1 MVFRWL
7 LPKDGGGAMRR
18 YVRFRETMLRRKFES
33 KDMDPYR
40 PISLFD
46 LAQADDAADAKR
58 IHEKKEQPDAWRFSD
73 DRVIGGFSQSLA
85 KLIRSKAE
93 FFRFASGLD
102 DTDDPEE
109 GDNDNTE
116 SMAVA
121 TSAKEEHFTPFIKW
135 KGTIDTTI
143 GLSSN
148 VQRSGFAALR
158 SPQFPMDGA
167 NLQGMYEALEITCRS
182 DGRLYTVN
190 LKVATAFPDD
200 IYQGYLQQHPSQCR
214 LDPMGNLAGPFVSLI
229 LPFSEF
235 ALTSMGRERE
245 IHRELDDKICI
256 ESIGVALI
264 DGQSGGFQLDL
275 ARIRVVN
282 LLEDGR
288 VYEGT
293 LDDETIASD
302 Q

>member
-1 MVFRWL
+1 
-7 LPKDGGGAMRR
+7 MRR
-18 YVRFRETMLRRKFES
+18 YVRFREAMLRRRLES
-33 KDMDPYR
+33 KDMDPFR
-40 PISLFD
+40 PITLFD
-46 LAQADDAADAKR
+46 FANADDAVDAKR
-58 IHEKKEQPDAWRFSD
+58 VHEKDQDAWRISD
-73 DRVIGGFSQSLA
+73 DSVIGGFSRSSA
-85 KLIRSKAE
+85 RLIRSKAE
-93 FFRFASGLD
+93 FFRYASGLD
-102 DTDDPEE
+102 DDDDQEAME
-109 GDNDNTE
+109 
-116 SMAVA
+116 A
-121 TSAKEEHFTPFIKW
+121 SAKEELFTPFIKW

-167 NLQGMYEALEITCRS
+167 NLRGMYDALEITCRS

-200 IYQGYLQQHPSQCR
+200 IYQGYLQQSQCR
-214 LDPMGNLAGPFVSLI
+214 LDPLGNLAGPLTSLI

-235 ALTSMGRERE
+235 TLTSMGRERE

-256 ESIGVALI
+256 ESIGLALF

-282 LLEDGR
+282 LLDDGR
-288 VYEGT
+288 VYEGPN
-293 LDDETIASD
+293 DEMLAND
-302 Q
+302 E